1 MDLPVLEAGYD
12 IVDGYVTPHP
22 TSGVAPPTTDQD
34 ISTESEEMQ
43 IKLSAKGG
51 EVLVGRSRKECD
63 FVFRQDRGNRHLSRI
78 HAKLSYHAANKQLT
92 VTCLGQ
98 NGLCLHQGPQTLPLA
113 EKDTVTVDLSDEG
126 CVLDILGIKARIMKP
141 HDVVVAT
148 STAALLTPLKT
159 SSPAHF
165 DSSQQQA
172 PPPPLPS
179 SSPLS
184 SPSRP
189 CVSLSLIQLAEKIA
203 VALVFS
209 CVSAT
214 PLAQL
219 AATCFPQDTS
229 EAQVADTLKQ
239 LPFVGEVQRHGKDAA
254 GRPLASEY
262 YYQPEGDWDLERRE
276 RFEPFLRPTRNC
288 RKTHKQVQFTR

>member
-1 MDLPVLEAGYD
+1 MELPLLEAGYD
-12 IVDGYVTPHP
+12 IVSGYATPHP

-34 ISTESEEMQ
+34 VSTDFEEMQ
-43 IKLSAKGG
+43 IKLSAEGG
-51 EVLVGRSRKECD
+51 EMLVGRSRKECD
-63 FVFRQDRGNRHLSRI
+63 FVFRHDRGNRHLSRI

-98 NGLCLHQGPQTLPLA
+98 NGLCLYQGPATFTLA
-113 EKDTVTVDLSDEG
+113 EKDTVTVDMSDEG
-126 CVLDILGIKARIMKP
+126 CVLDILGIKATISKP

-148 STAALLTPLKT
+148 TTAALLTPLKT
-159 SSPAHF
+159 SSPLHF

-172 PPPPLPS
+172 PPPPP

-189 CVSLSLIQLAEKIA
+189 CVSLDLQQLAEKVA

-219 AATCFPQDTS
+219 AVTCFPQDAS

-288 RKTHKQVQFTR
+288 RKTHKQVRFTR